1 MAFISHNKVR
11 SGVNCMPIANV
22 RPKRIQNRVY
32 RQCALDGFN
41 ARLRA
46 ELAAHLAAEN
56 AGNVPATKVT
66 TELEQKV
73 PLYSHSAT
81 RQSYYS
87 QGWHAVTYLH
97 VLRAKEKAREER
109 KAQAIEVPN
118 EQ

>member
-1 MAFISHNKVR
+1 MAFVTHNNYR
-11 SGVNCMPIANV
+11 SGVNSMPIANA

-32 RQCALDGFN
+32 RQCAKDGFN
-41 ARLRA
+41 ARIKA
-46 ELAAHLAAEN
+46 ELA
-56 AGNVPATKVT
+56 GDVPAVP
-66 TELEQKV
+66 

-97 VLRAKEKAREER
+97 ILKAREQR
-109 KAQAIEVPN
+109 KEQAIEVPN

>member
-1 MAFISHNKVR
+1 MAFVTHNSRKCKVR
-11 SGVNCMPIANV
+11 SGVNSMPIANA

-32 RQCALDGFN
+32 RQCAKDGFN
-41 ARLRA
+41 ARIK
-46 ELAAHLAAEN
+46 AHLAAEN
-56 AGNVPATKVT
+56 AGDVPAN
-66 TELEQKV
+66 LEQKV

-97 VLRAKEKAREER
+97 ILKAREQR

>member
-1 MAFISHNKVR
+1 MAFVTHNTSRKCRVR
-11 SGVNCMPIANV
+11 SGVNSMPIANA

-32 RQCALDGFN
+32 RQCAKDGFN
-41 ARLRA
+41 ARIKA
-46 ELAAHLAAEN
+46 ELA
-56 AGNVPATKVT
+56 GDVPAVP
-66 TELEQKV
+66 

-97 VLRAKEKAREER
+97 ILKAREQR

>member
-1 MAFISHNKVR
+1 MAFVTHNNYR
-11 SGVNCMPIANV
+11 SGVNSMPIANA
-22 RPKRIQNRVY
+22 RPKCISNRVY

-41 ARLRA
+41 ARIKA
-46 ELAAHLAAEN
+46 EL
-56 AGNVPATKVT
+56 AGNVPAVP
-66 TELEQKV
+66 

-97 VLRAKEKAREER
+97 VLRAKEKAREQR
-109 KAQAIEVPN
+109 KAQAMAVPN

>member
-1 MAFISHNKVR
+1 MFTVSVFFMAFVTHNNYR
-11 SGVNCMPIANV
+11 SGVNSMPIANA

-32 RQCALDGFN
+32 RQCAKDGFN
-41 ARLRA
+41 ARIKA
-46 ELAAHLAAEN
+46 ELA
-56 AGNVPATKVT
+56 GDVPATI
-66 TELEQKV
+66 

-97 VLRAKEKAREER
+97 ILKAREQR

-118 EQ
+118 EH

>member
-1 MAFISHNKVR
+1 MAFVTHNTSRKCRVR
-11 SGVNCMPIANV
+11 SGVNSMPIANA
-22 RPKRIQNRVY
+22 RPKRISNRVY

-41 ARLRA
+41 ARIKA
-46 ELAAHLAAEN
+46 ELA
-56 AGNVPATKVT
+56 GDVSAT
-66 TELEQKV
+66 V

-87 QGWHAVTYLH
+87 QGWHGVTYLH
-97 VLRAKEKAREER
+97 ILKAREQR

>member
-11 SGVNCMPIANV
+11 SGVNSMPIANA
-22 RPKRIQNRVY
+22 RPSGFHISRIQNRVY

-56 AGNVPATKVT
+56 AGDVPAT
-66 TELEQKV
+66 V
-73 PLYSHSAT
+73 PIYSHSAT

-97 VLRAKEKAREER
+97 VLKAKEKAREQR

>member
-1 MAFISHNKVR
+1 MAFVTHNTSRKCRVR
-11 SGVNCMPIANV
+11 SGVNSMPIANA
-22 RPKRIQNRVY
+22 RPSGFHISRIQNRVY

-46 ELAAHLAAEN
+46 ELAAEL
-56 AGNVPATKVT
+56 PAN
-66 TELEQKV
+66 LEQKV

-97 VLRAKEKAREER
+97 VLRAKEKAREQR

-118 EQ
+118 EH